1 MAVSTYQLFQHLNM
15 TGAQE
20 DLAMRYLQTR
30 DEEVLKD
37 IERATIRDK
46 KRNDFARQFMNDF
59 EKTYKQDP
67 VFFRLFYHLLEDQ
80 LLNVLIVRFSEVS
93 FPKMKVYLEKSSLS
107 LDLLVAAAC
116 KQLTKLSG
124 SVNDADVFLR
134 ELIKENPAYIEERLQ
149 VLTGQSKLLLL
160 LLMFDTDYERFH
172 AYQPLL
178 EEELQEHAKF
188 ILHFGRTREQMEEV
202 QKQIDIA
209 QEQIDVEQQQIEAVK
224 RYVQGETVS
233 KVAIGSSLP
242 DLTWWLLFSV
252 QQYSDV
258 ARRYIDLLAKYS
270 VKNFIFYATDHACGV
285 LKQSWYYMRRTVLSK
300 PSYETLRSLCEQFGV
315 SEERILA
322 YHLSHH
328 NLEYADFKKSY
339 EYQLLFRMLEEQPEF
354 IQRILQYLSKS
365 HYIFVSA
372 LLEEKGY
379 ELNKNKVRE
388 EFLTV
393 ALESKASEIR
403 NLYRDY
409 LVGKASLEDMMQVFQ
424 EPKYKHKRWRM
435 PVLEMATLWDT
446 EEAAKREA
454 VLSLQFANSYSRSL
468 YELLWRYSLTGHSP
482 EQMLKDILSYGLP
495 KERLVSYSV
504 VQALGHGEKG
514 KEAKEA
520 LIRFFVKERA
530 YVTEKFAE
538 YSIEERIF
546 ILDELAKDDVVKTR
560 LLLIQS
566 LGDSSKKVRTAVVEL
581 LTKDEEAA
589 EDVAKEL
596 SNKKKTIREQAMR
609 ILLFYKSEKYTQ
621 LVEQALQEKKNASL
635 MEEFA
640 HLLSG
645 AELDGAP
652 GSVEALCM
660 RILTPQKRNAL
671 VQWLGFE
678 PQIRL
683 RDSDAIADAT
693 LPLAYFQQYVSESVI
708 EKKEAAEAIG
718 AALNEQDL
726 KENIQ
731 AIYQLWISQGAEA
744 KKRGILSMYGIHSD
758 DEMAL
763 LLKKQID
770 EWAVGMRGAIAAA
783 AVQALALSASH
794 LALMTINT
802 MAFKYKHKQVRNAAK
817 EALSLAA
824 KTRGITEEELED
836 QLVPDLGF
844 NKRGEK
850 TIDYG
855 SRTFTAYLTPNLK
868 IELKTEEG
876 KRIKS
881 LPKPNAKDHT
891 EKAEEAKAELSSIK
905 KQLRSIISMQTL
917 RLEMALSLN
926 RYWSQHT
933 WKSLF
938 VENPIMQQFAISLIW
953 GEYKEGKLFA
963 MFRYMEDGTFN
974 TIEEEEHELTPDTV
988 IGLIHP
994 LELSEEERELW
1005 KEQLEDYEVVQPFPQ
1020 ISREVFRVKED
1031 EEVTVERFAG
1041 IQINGRSLF
1050 GKLTKYGWN
1059 RGPVEDAG
1067 VYHTFYKEDTRT
1079 GLGAELAF
1087 EGAPVGYEEEDD
1099 VCLFEIQFY
1108 KAGTVNR
1115 GSYSYDEVDDAR
1127 RIVPKQVPERFF
1139 SEILYDIKRTTE
1151 SNLGRDENWRSKR

>member
-1 MAVSTYQLFQHLNM
+1 MAVGTYQLFQHLNM

-20 DLAMRYLQTR
+20 DLAIRYLQTR
-30 DEEVLKD
+30 DEEVLKH
-37 IERATIRDK
+37 IERTTIHEN
-46 KRNDFARQFMNDF
+46 KRNDFSWQFMQDF
-59 EKTYKQDP
+59 EKTYKHDP
-67 VFFRLFYHLLEDQ
+67 VFFRLFYYLLEEQ
-80 LLNVLIVRFSEVS
+80 LLNVLLVRFTRVS
-93 FPKMKVYLEKSSLS
+93 FTEMKVYFEKSDLS
-107 LDLLVAAAC
+107 LDLLVASAC
-116 KQLTKLSG
+116 KYLTNPSRY
-124 SVNDADVFLR
+124 VNEADVFIR
-134 ELIKENPAYIEERLQ
+134 QLIRENPEYIEGQLQ
-149 VLTGQSKLLLL
+149 VLIGRPKLLLL
-160 LLMFDTDYERFH
+160 LLMLDADYERFLT
-172 AYQPLL
+172 YSSLL
-178 EEELQEHAKF
+178 EEELQEHAEF
-188 ILHFGRTREQMEEV
+188 ILKLDG
-202 QKQIDIA
+202 A
-209 QEQIDVEQQQIEAVK
+209 QEKIELAK
-224 RYVQGETVS
+224 RYVQGESVNEVS
-233 KVAIGSSLP
+233 VGSSLP
-242 DLTWWLLFSV
+242 DVTWQLLFRIYQHSN
-252 QQYSDV
+252 V
-258 ARRYIDLLAKYS
+258 ARRYMDLLAKRS
-270 VKNFIFYATDHACGV
+270 VENFMNYAKIHVCRV
-285 LKQSWYYMRRTVLSK
+285 LDQFGNHIRTKSFDKQA
-300 PSYETLRSLCEQFGV
+300 YETIRNLCEQFGV
-315 SEERILA
+315 SEERFFA
-322 YHLSHH
+322 YRLTQHHLGAV
-328 NLEYADFKKSY
+328 NLDQVY
-339 EYQLLFRMLEEQPEF
+339 EYQLLFRMVEEQPEF
-354 IQRILQYLSKS
+354 VQRTLQYLSQS
-365 HYIFVSA
+365 YYIFVS
-372 LLEEKGY
+372 LLLAENGCEF
-379 ELNKNKVRE
+379 NRNRVRE

-393 ALESKASEIR
+393 ILPSESSDIR
-403 NLYRDY
+403 DTYRDY
-409 LVGKASLEDMMQVFQ
+409 LVGKLSFADIKQVLESS
-424 EPKYKHKRWRM
+424 KHQNNYWRM
-435 PVLEMATLWDT
+435 PVLEIALLWDI
-446 EEAAKREA
+446 EEVAKREA
-454 VLSLQFANSYSRSL
+454 ALNLQFVNDYNCSL
-468 YELLWRYSLTGHSP
+468 YELLHRCSHMEGSL
-482 EQMLKDILSYGLP
+482 EQMLEDLLSYGLS
-495 KERLVSYSV
+495 KEKLVSHSV
-504 VQALGHGEKG
+504 KQAAWHSG
-514 KEAKEA
+514 KENRAKEA
-520 LIRFFVKERA
+520 LVNLFIKEQA
-530 YVTEKFAE
+530 YVTETFTA
-538 YSIEERIF
+538 YSADERIF
-546 ILDELAKDDVVKTR
+546 ILDELAKNDAVKTR
-560 LLLIQS
+560 ALLIQS
-566 LGDSSKKVRTAVVEL
+566 LGDSSKKVRAAAVEF
-581 LTKDEEAA
+581 LTKDVEAA

-596 SNKKKTIREQAMR
+596 NSRKKVVRENVMQT
-609 ILLFYKSEKYTQ
+609 LLYYKSEEYTQ
-621 LVEQALQEKKNASL
+621 LVQEALQEKKNASL
-635 MEEFA
+635 MEKFA
-640 HLLSG
+640 PLLGDEGLEGASG
-645 AELDGAP
+645 
-652 GSVEALCM
+652 SIEALCT

-1020 ISREVFRVKED
+1020 IAREVFRAKED

>member
-20 DLAMRYLQTR
+20 ELALRYLQTR
-30 DEEVLKD
+30 DEEVLKH
-37 IERATIRDK
+37 IEQTTICEN
-46 KRNDFARQFMNDF
+46 KRSDFAWQFTNDFR
-59 EKTYKQDP
+59 KTYKQDP

-80 LLNVLIVRFSEVS
+80 LLNVLLVRFTRVS
-93 FPKMKVYLEKSSLS
+93 FTEMKVYFEKSDLS
-107 LDLLVAAAC
+107 LDLLVASAC
-116 KQLTKLSG
+116 KYLTNLSRY
-124 SVNDADVFLR
+124 VNGADVFIR
-134 ELIKENPAYIEERLQ
+134 QLIRENPEYIEGQLQ
-149 VLTGQSKLLLL
+149 VLTGQPKLVLLLL
-160 LLMFDTDYERFH
+160 LLGADYERFLT
-172 AYQPLL
+172 YSSLL
-178 EEELQEHAKF
+178 EEELQEHAEY
-188 ILHFGRTREQMEEV
+188 ILRLNG
-202 QKQIDIA
+202 A
-209 QEQIDVEQQQIEAVK
+209 QEKIELAK
-224 RYVQGETVS
+224 RYVQGESVS
-233 KVAIGSSLP
+233 EVSVGSSLP
-242 DLTWWLLFSV
+242 DVTWQLLFRVYQHSN
-252 QQYSDV
+252 V
-258 ARRYIDLLAKYS
+258 ARRYMDLLAKRS
-270 VKNFIFYATDHACGV
+270 VKNFMDYATDHVCRV
-285 LKQSWYYMRRTVLSK
+285 LDQFGNHVRTRSFDKQA
-300 PSYETLRSLCEQFGV
+300 YETIRNLCEQFGV
-315 SEERILA
+315 SEERFFAYRLTRRHLGIL
-322 YHLSHH
+322 
-328 NLEYADFKKSY
+328 NFDQVY
-339 EYQLLFRMLEEQPEF
+339 EYQLLLRMVEEQPEF
-354 IQRILQYLSKS
+354 VQRTLQYLSNS
-365 HYIFVSA
+365 HYLFVA
-372 LLEEKGY
+372 MLLAEKGY
-379 ELNKNKVRE
+379 EFNRNRVRE
-388 EFLTV
+388 EFLTI
-393 ALESKASEIR
+393 ALQSESSDIR
-403 NLYRDY
+403 DTYRDY
-409 LVGKASLEDMMQVFQ
+409 LVGKLSFEDMKQ
-424 EPKYKHKRWRM
+424 
-435 PVLEMATLWDT
+435 VLESSNHQSNYGAMSDLAIALLWDK
-446 EEAAKREA
+446 EEAVKREA
-454 VLSLQFANSYSRSL
+454 ALKLQFGNDYNCNL
-468 YELLWRYSLTGHSP
+468 YELLHRCSHIEGSL
-482 EQMLKDILSYGLP
+482 EQMLEDLLSYGLS
-495 KERLVSYSV
+495 KEKLVYYSV
-504 VQALGHGEKG
+504 KQAARNSG
-514 KEAKEA
+514 KENKAKEA
-520 LIRFFVKERA
+520 LVRLFVKEQA
-530 YVTEKFAE
+530 YVTETFTE
-538 YSIEERIF
+538 YSADERIF
-546 ILDELAKDDVVKTR
+546 ILDELAKNDAVKTR
-560 LLLIQS
+560 ALFIQS
-566 LGDSSKKVRTAVVEL
+566 LGDSSKKVRAAAVEF
-581 LTKDEEAA
+581 LTKDVEAA

-596 SNKKKTIREQAMR
+596 NSRKKVVRENVMQT
-609 ILLFYKSEKYTQ
+609 LLYYKSEKYTQ
-621 LVEQALQEKKNASL
+621 LVQEALQEQKNASL
-635 MEEFA
+635 MEKFA
-640 HLLSG
+640 PLLGDEGLEGASG
-645 AELDGAP
+645 
-652 GSVEALCM
+652 SIEALCT

-683 RDSDAIADAT
+683 RNSDTIADAT

-718 AALNEQDL
+718 VALNEQDL

-731 AIYQLWISQGAEA
+731 AIYQLWISQGAEV

-783 AVQALALSASH
+783 AVQALALSSSH

-855 SRTFTAYLTPNLK
+855 GRTFTAYLTPNLK

-881 LPKPNAKDHT
+881 LPKPNAKDHA

-905 KQLRSIISMQTL
+905 KQLRSIISMQTQ

-953 GEYKEGKLFA
+953 GEYKEGKLLA

-974 TIEEEEHELTPDTV
+974 TIDEEEHELTQDTV

-1005 KEQLEDYEVVQPFPQ
+1005 KEQLEDYEVIQPFPQ
-1020 ISREVFRVKED
+1020 IAREVFLAAEN
-1031 EEVTVERFAG
+1031 EGVTVERFAG

-1050 GKLTKYGWN
+1050 GKVTKYGWN
-1059 RGPVEDAG
+1059 RGSVEDAG
-1067 VYHTFYKEDTRT
+1067 VYYSFYKEDTRT

-1108 KAGTVNR
+1108 KAGTVSR

>member
-20 DLAMRYLQTR
+20 DLAIRYLQTR

-37 IERATIRDK
+37 IERTTIREN
-46 KRNDFARQFMNDF
+46 KRDSFSWQFMNDF

-80 LLNVLIVRFSEVS
+80 LLNVLLVRFTRVS
-93 FPKMKVYLEKSSLS
+93 FPEMKVYFEKSGLS
-107 LDLLVAAAC
+107 LDLLVASAC
-116 KQLTKLSG
+116 KYLTNLSRY
-124 SVNDADVFLR
+124 VNGADVFLR
-134 ELIKENPAYIEERLQ
+134 QLIMENPKYIEDQLE
-149 VLTGQSKLLLL
+149 VITGQQKLLLL
-160 LLMFDTDYERFH
+160 LVMLDADYERFLT
-172 AYQPLL
+172 YSFLL
-178 EEELQEHAKF
+178 EEELQEHAEF
-188 ILHFGRTREQMEEV
+188 ILKLDG
-202 QKQIDIA
+202 A
-209 QEQIDVEQQQIEAVK
+209 QEKIELAK
-224 RYVQGETVS
+224 RYVQGESVS
-233 KVAIGSSLP
+233 EVSVGSSLP
-242 DLTWWLLFSV
+242 DVTWQLLFRV
-252 QQYSDV
+252 YQHSDV
-258 ARRYIDLLAKYS
+258 ARRYMDLLAKRS
-270 VKNFIFYATDHACGV
+270 VKNFMDYATNHVCRV
-285 LKQSWYYMRRTVLSK
+285 LDQFGNHVRTRSFDKQA
-300 PSYETLRSLCEQFGV
+300 YETIRNLCEQFGV
-315 SEERILA
+315 SEERFFA
-322 YHLSHH
+322 YRLTRRHLGVVNS
-328 NLEYADFKKSY
+328 DQVY
-339 EYQLLFRMLEEQPEF
+339 EYQLLLRMVEEQPEF
-354 IQRILQYLSKS
+354 VQRTLQYLSQS
-365 HYIFVSA
+365 HYLFVA
-372 LLEEKGY
+372 MLLAEKGY
-379 ELNKNKVRE
+379 EFNRNRVRE
-388 EFLTV
+388 EFLTI
-393 ALESKASEIR
+393 ALESESSDIR
-403 NLYRDY
+403 DTYRDY
-409 LVGKASLEDMMQVFQ
+409 LVGKLSFEDMKQVF
-424 EPKYKHKRWRM
+424 ESSKHQNNYWRM
-435 PVLEMATLWDT
+435 SVLAIALLWDI

-454 VLSLQFANSYSRSL
+454 ALKLQFGNDYNCNL
-468 YELLWRYSLTGHSP
+468 YELLHRCSHTEGSL
-482 EQMLKDILSYGLP
+482 EQMLEDLLSYGLS
-495 KERLVSYSV
+495 KEKLVYYSV
-504 VQALGHGEKG
+504 KQAAGHSEKEN
-514 KEAKEA
+514 KAKEA
-520 LIRFFVKERA
+520 LVRLFVKEQA
-530 YVTEKFAE
+530 YVTETFTE
-538 YSIEERIF
+538 YSADERIF
-546 ILDELAKDDVVKTR
+546 ILDELAKYDAVKTR
-560 LLLIQS
+560 ALLIQS
-566 LGDSSKKVRTAVVEL
+566 LGDSSKKVRAAAVEF
-581 LTKDEEAA
+581 LTKDVEGA

-596 SNKKKTIREQAMR
+596 NSRKKVVRENVMQT
-609 ILLFYKSEKYTQ
+609 LLYYKSEKYTQ
-621 LVEQALQEKKNASL
+621 LVQEALQEKKNDSL
-635 MEEFA
+635 MEKFA
-640 HLLSG
+640 PLLGDEDLEGASG
-645 AELDGAP
+645 
-652 GSVEALCM
+652 SIEAFCT

-678 PQIRL
+678 PQIRI

-693 LPLAYFQQYVSESVI
+693 LPLAYFQQYVSDSVI
-708 EKKEAAEAIG
+708 EKKEAAEVIG
-718 AALNEQDL
+718 AALNKQDL

-783 AVQALALSASH
+783 AVQALALSSSH

-836 QLVPDLGF
+836 QLVSDLGF

-881 LPKPNAKDHT
+881 LPKPNAKDHA
-891 EKAEEAKAELSSIK
+891 EKAEEAKVELSSIK
-905 KQLRSIISMQTL
+905 KQLRSIISMQTQ

-926 RYWSQHT
+926 RYWSQNT

-953 GEYKEGKLFA
+953 GEYKEGKLLA

-974 TIEEEEHELTPDTV
+974 TIDEEEHELTPDTV
-988 IGLIHP
+988 ISLIHP

-1005 KEQLEDYEVVQPFPQ
+1005 KEQLEDYEVIQPFPQ
-1020 ISREVFRVKED
+1020 IVREVFLAAED
-1031 EEVTVERFAG
+1031 EKVTVERFGG

-1059 RGPVEDAG
+1059 RGSVEDAG
-1067 VYHTFYKEDTRT
+1067 VYYSFYKEDART

-1087 EGAPVGYEEEDD
+1087 EGAPVGYEEEDE

-1108 KAGTVNR
+1108 KAGTVSR